1 MQRIVINCFLL
12 AKVGEQLH
20 GLPPFVMVILSAVVG
35 CTALSAGLW
44 LLSRVQIRLL
54 ALFMVILLFLGPWSV
69 MLVAA
74 ARFGAP
80 WFIYCILLLAGF
92 YVWKLAIAALK
103 LYLRQPGG
111 TGG

>member
-1 MQRIVINCFLL
+1 MNLFLP
-12 AKVGEQLH
+12 AKVGEQFH
-20 GLPPFVMVILSAVVG
+20 GLPPSVMVILSVVVG
-35 CTALSAGLW
+35 CTSLSAGLW
-44 LLSRVQIRLL
+44 LLSRVQIRPF

-103 LYLRQPGG
+103 LYIRQPGELG
-111 TGG
+111 DDNAN